1 MARIYQVFPLG
12 CPRSG
17 AEMRIIAFITYP
29 VAVRAILA
37 PLGEP
42 AAPPRTTPGRRMRAA
57 AGT

>member
-1 MARIYQVFPLG
+1 
-12 CPRSG
+12 
-17 AEMRIIAFITYP
+17 MRIIAFITYP